1 MRIFLL
7 LLISL
12 NIFPSTHFF
21 VLGSGTP
28 NPNPERMGSAYLVL
42 ANDTPYLFDFGSGVV
57 RRVAALSSEWGGNF
71 SKLDV
76 TQLEYAFLSHIHS
89 DHTLG
94 LADLIITPW
103 IMGRDKPLKIF
114 GPEAAKDMAD
124 HIIKAYQPDIDYRIY
139 GSQPQND
146 KGYKAIFTSIEEGVI
161 YEDKNIMVTA
171 FLNDHGD
178 LAESYGFLIQT
189 GDKTILIS
197 GDTGPSANLLRFGN
211 EVDILVHEVYSQAGF
226 EKKEPDWKIYHKAH
240 HTSPSEL
247 AKIAKK
253 LNPKT
258 LVLSHI
264 LFWGSSESEIL
275 EEIMKDYDGKVILAD
290 DLIEIN
296 LVSS

>member
-71 SKLDV
+71 SKLNV

-139 GSQPQND
+139 GTQPQND

-189 GDKTILIS
+189 DEKTILIS

-226 EKKEPDWKIYHKAH
+226 EKKEPHWKIYHKAH

-275 EEIMKDYDGKVILAD
+275 EEIMKDYDGNVILAD

-296 LVSS
+296 

>member
-12 NIFPSTHFF
+12 NIFSSTHFF

-71 SKLDV
+71 SKLNV

-124 HIIKAYQPDIDYRIY
+124 NIIKAYQPDIDYRMI
-139 GSQPQND
+139 
-146 KGYKAIFTSIEEGVI
+146 KAI
-161 YEDKNIMVTA
+161 KL
-171 FLNDHGD
+171 FL
-178 LAESYGFLIQT
+178 
-189 GDKTILIS
+189 
-197 GDTGPSANLLRFGN
+197 LLLKR
-211 EVDILVHEVYSQAGF
+211 V
-226 EKKEPDWKIYHKAH
+226 
-240 HTSPSEL
+240 
-247 AKIAKK
+247 
-253 LNPKT
+253 
-258 LVLSHI
+258 
-264 LFWGSSESEIL
+264 
-275 EEIMKDYDGKVILAD
+275 
-290 DLIEIN
+290 
-296 LVSS
+296 

>member
-12 NIFPSTHFF
+12 KIFPSTHFF
-21 VLGSGTP
+21 VVGSGTP

-71 SKLDV
+71 SKLNV

-139 GSQPQND
+139 GTQPQND

-275 EEIMKDYDGKVILAD
+275 EEIMKYYDGKVILAD

-296 LVSS
+296 

>member
-42 ANDTPYLFDFGSGVV
+42 ANDIPYLFDFGSGVV

-139 GSQPQND
+139 GTQPQND

-296 LVSS
+296 

>member
-1 MRIFLL
+1 MRLL
-7 LLISL
+7 LLLSLSL

-42 ANDTPYLFDFGSGVV
+42 ADDTPYLFDFGSGVV

-71 SKLDV
+71 SKLNV

-139 GSQPQND
+139 GTQPQND
-146 KGYKAIFTSIEEGVI
+146 KGYKAIFTPIEEGVI

-189 GDKTILIS
+189 DDKTILIS
-197 GDTGPSANLLRFGN
+197 GDTGPSANLLRYGK

-253 LNPKT
+253 LKPKT

-264 LFWGSSESEIL
+264 LFWGSSEGEVL

-296 LVSS
+296 

>member
-71 SKLDV
+71 SKLNV

-124 HIIKAYQPDIDYRIY
+124 HIIKSYQPDIDYRIY
-139 GSQPQND
+139 GTQPQND

-189 GDKTILIS
+189 DEKTILIS
-197 GDTGPSANLLRFGN
+197 GDTGPSANLLRYGK

-247 AKIAKK
+247 AKIAKR

-264 LFWGSSESEIL
+264 LFWGSSEDEIL
-275 EEIMKDYDGKVILAD
+275 EEIMKDNDGKVILAD

-296 LVSS
+296 

>member
-1 MRIFLL
+1 MKFLFVL
-7 LLISL
+7 FLSINLQA
-12 NIFPSTHFF
+12 STHFF

-42 ANDTPYLFDFGSGVV
+42 VDDTPYLFDFGPGVV
-57 RRVAALSSEWGGNF
+57 RRVAALTTNWGGDFSNF
-71 SKLDV
+71 DV
-76 TQLEYAFLSHIHS
+76 TKLQYAFLSHIHS

-124 HIIKAYQPDIDYRIY
+124 YIIKAYQPDIDYRIF
-139 GSQPQND
+139 GTQPQND
-146 KGYKAIFTSIEEGVI
+146 KGYKTIFTSIEEGII
-161 YEDKNIMVTA
+161 YEDSNISVTA

-178 LAESYGFLIQT
+178 LSDSYGFLVET
-189 GDKTILIS
+189 KDKTILIS
-197 GDTGPSANLLRFGN
+197 GDTGPSKNLIKYGRDI
-211 EVDILVHEVYSQAGF
+211 DILVHEVYSQAGF

-247 AKIAKK
+247 AKIANQLK
-253 LNPKT
+253 PKT

-264 LFWGSSESEIL
+264 LFWGSTEEEIL
-275 EEIMKDYDGKVILAD
+275 KEISEYYSGDVVLAR

-296 LVSS
+296 

>member
-1 MRIFLL
+1 MRFLVALL
-7 LLISL
+7 LSSNLL
-12 NIFPSTHFF
+12 ASTHFF

-42 ANDTPYLFDFGSGVV
+42 VDNTPYLFDFGPGVV
-57 RRVAALSSEWGGNF
+57 RRVAALTTNWGGDFSNF
-71 SKLDV
+71 DV
-76 TQLEYAFLSHIHS
+76 TKLEYAFLSHIHS

-114 GPEAAKDMAD
+114 GPEAAKDMAN

-139 GSQPQND
+139 GTQPQND
-146 KGYKAIFTSIEEGVI
+146 EGYKTIFSSIEEGTV
-161 YEDKNIMVTA
+161 YEDSNISVTA

-178 LAESYGFLIQT
+178 LSDSYGFLVKT
-189 GDKTILIS
+189 KDKTILIS
-197 GDTGPSANLLRFGN
+197 GDTGPSKNLIKYGKDI
-211 EVDILVHEVYSQAGF
+211 DILVHEVYSQAGF

-247 AKIAKK
+247 AKIANQLK
-253 LNPKT
+253 PKT

-264 LFWGSSESEIL
+264 LFWGSTD
-275 EEIMKDYDGKVILAD
+275 EEIFNEISKHYSGTIVVAN
-290 DLIEIN
+290 DLQEIN
-296 LVSS
+296 

>member
-7 LLISL
+7 LLINL

-139 GSQPQND
+139 GTQPQND

-296 LVSS
+296 

>member
-1 MRIFLL
+1 MKFLFAL
-7 LLISL
+7 FLSINLHA
-12 NIFPSTHFF
+12 STHFF

-42 ANDTPYLFDFGSGVV
+42 VDDTPYLFDFGPGVV
-57 RRVAALSSEWGGNF
+57 RRVAALTTNWGGSFSNF
-71 SKLDV
+71 DV
-76 TQLEYAFLSHIHS
+76 TKLEYAFLSHIHS

-114 GPEAAKDMAD
+114 GPEAAKDMAE

-139 GSQPQND
+139 GTQPQND
-146 KGYKAIFTSIEEGVI
+146 KGYKTIFTSIAEGAI
-161 YEDKNIMVTA
+161 YEDDNISVTA

-178 LAESYGFLIQT
+178 LSDSYGFLVKT
-189 GDKTILIS
+189 KDKTILIS
-197 GDTGPSANLLRFGN
+197 GDTGPSKNLMKYGKDI
-211 EVDILVHEVYSQAGF
+211 DILVHEVYSQAGF

-247 AKIAKK
+247 AKIANQLK
-253 LNPKT
+253 PKT

-264 LFWGSSESEIL
+264 LFWGSTEEEIL
-275 EEIMKDYDGKVILAD
+275 AEISQHYAGEVVLAN
-290 DLIEIN
+290 DLAEIN
-296 LVSS
+296 

>member
-7 LLISL
+7 LLLSL
-12 NIFPSTHFF
+12 NIFSSTHFF

-139 GSQPQND
+139 GTQPQND
-146 KGYKAIFTSIEEGVI
+146 KGYKTIFTSIEEGVI

-178 LAESYGFLIQT
+178 LTESYGFLIQT
-189 GDKTILIS
+189 DDKTILIS

-264 LFWGSSESEIL
+264 LFWGSSEDEIL

-296 LVSS
+296 

>member
-71 SKLDV
+71 SKLNV

-139 GSQPQND
+139 GTQPQND

-161 YEDKNIMVTA
+161 YEDKNILVTA
-171 FLNDHGD
+171 FLYDHGV

-189 GDKTILIS
+189 DEKTILIS
-197 GDTGPSANLLRFGN
+197 GDTGPSANLLRYGK

-247 AKIAKK
+247 AKIAKR

-296 LVSS
+296 

>member
-1 MRIFLL
+1 MRLL
-7 LLISL
+7 LLLSFSL

-42 ANDTPYLFDFGSGVV
+42 ADDTPYLFDFGSGVV

-139 GSQPQND
+139 GTQPQND

-296 LVSS
+296 

>member
-139 GSQPQND
+139 GTQPQND
-146 KGYKAIFTSIEEGVI
+146 KGYKAIFTSIEVGVI

-178 LAESYGFLIQT
+178 IAESYGFLIQT

-296 LVSS
+296 

>member
-103 IMGRDKPLKIF
+103 IMGREKPLKIF

-139 GSQPQND
+139 GTQPQND

-296 LVSS
+296 

>member
-1 MRIFLL
+1 MRILL
-7 LLISL
+7 LLSFSL

-42 ANDTPYLFDFGSGVV
+42 ADDTPYLFDFGSGVV

-124 HIIKAYQPDIDYRIY
+124 YIIKAYQPDIDYRIY
-139 GSQPQND
+139 GTQPQND

-247 AKIAKK
+247 AKIAKR

-264 LFWGSSESEIL
+264 LFWGSSEDEIL

-296 LVSS
+296 

>member
-71 SKLDV
+71 SKLNV

-139 GSQPQND
+139 GTQPQND

-189 GDKTILIS
+189 DEKTILIS

-264 LFWGSSESEIL
+264 LFWGSSEDEIL

-296 LVSS
+296 

>member
-12 NIFPSTHFF
+12 NIFSSTHFF

-296 LVSS
+296 

>member
-71 SKLDV
+71 SKLNV

-139 GSQPQND
+139 GTQPQND

-189 GDKTILIS
+189 DEKTILIS
-197 GDTGPSANLLRFGN
+197 GDTGPSANLLRYGK

-247 AKIAKK
+247 AKIAKR

-258 LVLSHI
+258 LVL
-264 LFWGSSESEIL
+264 
-275 EEIMKDYDGKVILAD
+275 
-290 DLIEIN
+290 
-296 LVSS
+296 

>member
-71 SKLDV
+71 SKLNV

-139 GSQPQND
+139 GTQPQND

-296 LVSS
+296 

>member
-139 GSQPQND
+139 GTQPQND

-178 LAESYGFLIQT
+178 LAESYGFVIQT

-296 LVSS
+296 

>member
-1 MRIFLL
+1 MRLL
-7 LLISL
+7 LLLSFSL

-42 ANDTPYLFDFGSGVV
+42 ADDTPYLFDFGSGVV

-71 SKLDV
+71 SKLNV

-139 GSQPQND
+139 GTQPQND

-189 GDKTILIS
+189 DDKTILIS
-197 GDTGPSANLLRFGN
+197 GDTGPSANLLRYGK

-275 EEIMKDYDGKVILAD
+275 EEIMKDYDGNVILAD

-296 LVSS
+296 

>member
-12 NIFPSTHFF
+12 NIFSSTHFF
-21 VLGSGTP
+21 VLGSCTP

-71 SKLDV
+71 SKLNV

-139 GSQPQND
+139 GTQPQND

-189 GDKTILIS
+189 DEKTILIS

-296 LVSS
+296 

>member
-42 ANDTPYLFDFGSGVV
+42 ADDTPYLFDFGSGVV

-139 GSQPQND
+139 GTQPQND

-296 LVSS
+296 

>member
-1 MRIFLL
+1 MRLL
-7 LLISL
+7 LLLSFSL

-42 ANDTPYLFDFGSGVV
+42 ADDTPYLFDFGSGVV

-139 GSQPQND
+139 GTQPQND

-189 GDKTILIS
+189 DDKTILIS
-197 GDTGPSANLLRFGN
+197 GDTGPSANLLRYGK

-264 LFWGSSESEIL
+264 LFWGSSEGEVL

-296 LVSS
+296 

>member
-1 MRIFLL
+1 MRFLFGLL
-7 LLISL
+7 LSSNLL
-12 NIFPSTHFF
+12 ASTHFF
-21 VLGSGTP
+21 FFFSGTP
-28 NPNPERMGSAYLVL
+28 SPNPERMGSAYLVL
-42 ANDTPYLFDFGSGVV
+42 VDDTPYLFDFGPGVV
-57 RRVAALSSEWGGNF
+57 RRVAALTTNWGGNYSNF
-71 SKLDV
+71 DV
-76 TQLEYAFLSHIHS
+76 TKLEYAFLSHIHS

-124 HIIKAYQPDIDYRIY
+124 YIIKAYQPDIDYRIY
-139 GSQPQND
+139 GTQPQND

-178 LAESYGFLIQT
+178 LAESYGILILT
-189 GDKTILIS
+189 EEKTILIS

-296 LVSS
+296 

>member
-296 LVSS
+296 

>member
-139 GSQPQND
+139 GTQPQND
-146 KGYKAIFTSIEEGVI
+146 KGYKAIFTSIEEGMI

-296 LVSS
+296 

>member
-1 MRIFLL
+1 MKFLFALL
-7 LLISL
+7 LSSNLIA
-12 NIFPSTHFF
+12 STHFF

-42 ANDTPYLFDFGSGVV
+42 VDDTPYLFDFGSGVV
-57 RRVAALSSEWGGNF
+57 RRVAALTTNWGGNF
-71 SKLDV
+71 SNFDV
-76 TQLEYAFLSHIHS
+76 TKLEYAFLSHIHS

-124 HIIKAYQPDIDYRIY
+124 HIIKAYQPDIDYRIF
-139 GSQPQND
+139 GTQPQND
-146 KGYKAIFTSIEEGVI
+146 KGYKTIFTSIEEGSI
-161 YEDKNIMVTA
+161 YEDDNISVTA

-178 LAESYGFLIQT
+178 LSDSYGFLVKT
-189 GDKTILIS
+189 KDKTILIS
-197 GDTGPSANLLRFGN
+197 GDTGPSKNLMKYGKDI
-211 EVDILVHEVYSQAGF
+211 DILVHEVYSQAGF

-247 AKIAKK
+247 AKIANQLK
-253 LNPKT
+253 PKT

-264 LFWGSSESEIL
+264 LFWGSTEEEIL
-275 EEIMKDYDGKVILAD
+275 LAIKREFKGNVILAN
-290 DLIEIN
+290 DLLEIE
-296 LVSS
+296 

>member
-124 HIIKAYQPDIDYRIY
+124 YIIKAYQPDIDYRIY
-139 GSQPQND
+139 GTQPQND

-247 AKIAKK
+247 AKIAKR

-264 LFWGSSESEIL
+264 LFWGSSEDEIL

-296 LVSS
+296 

>member
-1 MRIFLL
+1 MKFLFAL
-7 LLISL
+7 FLSINLHA
-12 NIFPSTHFF
+12 STHFF

-42 ANDTPYLFDFGSGVV
+42 VDDTPYLFDFGPGVV
-57 RRVAALSSEWGGNF
+57 RRVAALTTNWGGNF
-71 SKLDV
+71 SNFDV
-76 TQLEYAFLSHIHS
+76 TKLEYAFLSHIHS

-114 GPEAAKDMAD
+114 GPKAAKDMAD

-139 GSQPQND
+139 GTQPQND
-146 KGYKAIFTSIEEGVI
+146 KGYKAIFTSIEEGMI

-296 LVSS
+296 